1 MARRPYFSG
10 NYGSALGSTANAAN
24 LIAQAGAVQGQMFA
38 NLGKIAAESINK
50 YTENKQKKEEEKQA
64 ASFIEN
70 YLKDKPEMAAQFGIK
85 GSDLVSFEEA
95 VKQGSSAIAKNPKG
109 METVKGLITME
120 QQRAQAQQTADF
132 NELRA
137 DLLRSEQKRV
147 NQQQES
153 QAKFNQFLTQPGPSQ
168 VDPSGPDRNSVLRN
182 MRAGNGATPP
192 ARMVPGP
199 SAAEQMLASPEAKS
213 FMQRAIQQGA
223 PVQQSMMMASQVD
236 AAKQPKQMTP
246 EELISLKSKILDF
259 ELKQNEESRKST
271 DFSDSESIKTFTPE
285 SNYLQLG
292 TTKIPITG
300 RLGSQTEAIKYKD
313 EYIPNFNTTNE
324 TFEGLLALGQK
335 RADGWYMESQEKD
348 QAMSYVRQLQGL
360 IREDILGPGTVQES
374 ERNILDNIV
383 KNPTS
388 WSINGAEEN
397 MKIIRNLRQKIFNRL
412 ENRMKN
418 FNLKLEDSNLT
429 NASKDQPDYTDETSS
444 GNRIRTFDFDNLNQ

>member
-1 MARRPYFSG
+1 MSKYFSG

-109 METVKGLITME
+109 METVKGLISME

-182 MRAGNGATPP
+182 LRANKGVTPP

-199 SAAEQMLASPEAKS
+199 SPAEQMMVSPEAKS

-223 PVQQSMMMASQVD
+223 PVQQSMMTASQID
-236 AAKQPKQMTP
+236 ATKQPRPMNELEVYEGKKIIDQAYQPPTP
-246 EELISLKSKILDF
+246 QKDMSGPTIVNDSVGIAMDLISPFTTGFGSYLKVL
-259 ELKQNEESRKST
+259 
-271 DFSDSESIKTFTPE
+271 PE
-285 SNYLQLG
+285 SDALSLDKTLETIKANIGFDKLQAMREAS
-292 TTKIPITG
+292 PTG
-300 RLGSQTEAIKYKD
+300 G
-313 EYIPNFNTTNE
+313 
-324 TFEGLLALGQK
+324 ALGQVSNQELSSLQSVFGSLDQSQSDEDLK
-335 RADGWYMESQEKD
+335 YNLQRLQHIYNNIIHGVGEHPYQMPTRGGTSKSSAGPTTATRGEDG
-348 QAMSYVRQLQGL
+348 V
-360 IREDILGPGTVQES
+360 IRF
-374 ERNILDNIV
+374 
-383 KNPTS
+383 K
-388 WSINGAEEN
+388 
-397 MKIIRNLRQKIFNRL
+397 
-412 ENRMKN
+412 
-418 FNLKLEDSNLT
+418 
-429 NASKDQPDYTDETSS
+429 
-444 GNRIRTFDFDNLNQ
+444 

>member
-109 METVKGLITME
+109 METVKGLISME

-182 MRAGNGATPP
+182 LRANKGVTPP

-199 SAAEQMLASPEAKS
+199 SPAEQMMVSPEAKS

-223 PVQQSMMMASQVD
+223 PVQQSMMTASQID
-236 AAKQPKQMTP
+236 ATKQPRPMNELEVYEGKKIIDQAYQPPTP
-246 EELISLKSKILDF
+246 QKDMSGPTIVNDSVGIAMDLISPFTTGFGSYLKVL
-259 ELKQNEESRKST
+259 
-271 DFSDSESIKTFTPE
+271 PE
-285 SNYLQLG
+285 SDALSLDKTLETIKANIGFDKLQAMREAS
-292 TTKIPITG
+292 PTG
-300 RLGSQTEAIKYKD
+300 G
-313 EYIPNFNTTNE
+313 
-324 TFEGLLALGQK
+324 ALGQVSNQELSSLQSVFGSLDQSQSDEDLK
-335 RADGWYMESQEKD
+335 YNLQRLQHIYNNIIHGVGEHPYQMPTRGGTSKSSAGPTTATRGEDG
-348 QAMSYVRQLQGL
+348 V
-360 IREDILGPGTVQES
+360 IRF
-374 ERNILDNIV
+374 
-383 KNPTS
+383 K
-388 WSINGAEEN
+388 
-397 MKIIRNLRQKIFNRL
+397 
-412 ENRMKN
+412 
-418 FNLKLEDSNLT
+418 
-429 NASKDQPDYTDETSS
+429 
-444 GNRIRTFDFDNLNQ
+444 

>member
-85 GSDLVSFEEA
+85 SSDLVSFEEA

-120 QQRAQAQQTADF
+120 QQRVQAQQTADF
-132 NELRA
+132 NRLRE
-137 DLLRSEQKRV
+137 DLLRSEQERV
-147 NQQQES
+147 NQQQKS

-182 MRAGNGATPP
+182 MRAGKGATPP

-199 SAAEQMLASPEAKS
+199 SPAEQMLASPEAKS

-236 AAKQPKQMTP
+236 AAKQPRPMN
-246 EELISLKSKILDF
+246 ELEVYEGKKIIDQAYQPPSAQKDMSGPTIVNDSVGIAMDLIGPFTTGFGSYLKVL
-259 ELKQNEESRKST
+259 
-271 DFSDSESIKTFTPE
+271 PE
-285 SNYLQLG
+285 SDALSLDKTLETIKANIGFDKLQAMREAS
-292 TTKIPITG
+292 PTG
-300 RLGSQTEAIKYKD
+300 G
-313 EYIPNFNTTNE
+313 
-324 TFEGLLALGQK
+324 ALGQVSNQELSSLQSVFGSLDQSQSDEDLK
-335 RADGWYMESQEKD
+335 YNLQRLQHIYNNIIHGVGEHPYQMPTRGGTSKTSGGNTTATRGQDG
-348 QAMSYVRQLQGL
+348 V
-360 IREDILGPGTVQES
+360 IRF
-374 ERNILDNIV
+374 
-383 KNPTS
+383 K
-388 WSINGAEEN
+388 
-397 MKIIRNLRQKIFNRL
+397 
-412 ENRMKN
+412 
-418 FNLKLEDSNLT
+418 
-429 NASKDQPDYTDETSS
+429 
-444 GNRIRTFDFDNLNQ
+444 